1 MKSFRNIQKQKGL
14 VLFVALIA
22 MVAMLLAGI
31 ALMRSTDTANV
42 LAGNFAF
49 KESSLQAADLGMDMA
64 FAALP
69 TLATTGNVPV
79 QNQYFTVMQPVNAA
93 GVPNGINWQN
103 VPKTPVPNTGNS
115 VQYVIE
121 RMCQGTP
128 TDTTNGPVPTNI
140 TDIAQYCVTV
150 PTQSLHAGSMS
161 VGDATFT
168 GSGTV
173 YYRTTVLVTGPR
185 GATSMVQGVISL

>member
-1 MKSFRNIQKQKGL
+1 MKNFRNIQKQNGL

-22 MVAMLLAGI
+22 MVAMLLAGL
-31 ALMRSTDTANV
+31 ALMRSTDTGNV

-49 KESSLQAADLGMDMA
+49 KESSLQASDIGLDAA

-69 TLATTGNVPV
+69 TFAQTGNIPV
-79 QNQYFTVMQPVNAA
+79 QNQYFTVMQQVNAA

-121 RMCQGTP
+121 RMCTGTP
-128 TDTTNGPVPTNI
+128 ADPTNGPVPTNI
-140 TDIAQYCVTV
+140 ADIAQYCVTV

-173 YYRTTVLVTGPR
+173 YYRTTVLVTGPH
-185 GATSMVQGVISL
+185 GATSMVQGIISL